1 MKTANVDRLKRK
13 LAAMAPAAKAEIR
26 KALSQSADEITALQR
41 TAAPKRS
48 GALARS
54 IGNTFG
60 QYTPD
65 NSNVRG
71 VSATGGGH
79 DLSVTLHAGDETA
92 YYAAFVEFGTEP
104 HRQRRNRFNGG
115 EHPGAAPNPFFF
127 PMFRLGK
134 KRAKSRITRAI
145 NKAAKKVAAGS

>member
-1 MKTANVDRLKRK
+1 MKTANVGRLKRK
-13 LAAMAPAAKAEIR
+13 LAAMAPAAKEEIR
-26 KALSQSADEITALQR
+26 KALAESANEITGLQR
-41 TAAPKRS
+41 AAAPKRS

-79 DLSVTLHAGDETA
+79 DLSVTLHAGDELA
-92 YYAAFVEFGTEP
+92 WYPAFVEFGTEP
-104 HRQRRNRFNGG
+104 HRQPRNRFNGG
-115 EHPGAAPNPFFF
+115 EHPGAAPHPFFF

-134 KRAKSRITRAI
+134 KRAKSRIARAV
-145 NKAAKKVAAGS
+145 NRAAKKVASSS